1 MASERARSMVPA
13 LTFGVGKSK
22 LELKAAR
29 RGKVSLTGNGVF
41 TPDELARVAE
51 QVLTWVQQLQLQAVT
66 SGTTRSSSQ
75 LTYPPLPGDSPMD
88 LIGSND
94 FPGGLSARDV
104 VEPAAR
110 G

>member
-1 MASERARSMVPA
+1 MASERVRSMVPA

-51 QVLTWVQQLQLQAVT
+51 QVLTWVRQLQQQTALDMTPPPSVP
-66 SGTTRSSSQ
+66 
-75 LTYPPLPGDSPMD
+75 TYPPLPGDSPMD

-94 FPGGLSARDV
+94 FQGGLSARDV

>member
-1 MASERARSMVPA
+1 MASERVRSMVPA

-51 QVLTWVQQLQLQAVT
+51 QVLTWVRQLQQQTALDMTPPPSVP
-66 SGTTRSSSQ
+66 
-75 LTYPPLPGDSPMD
+75 TYPPLPGDSPMD

>member
-51 QVLTWVQQLQLQAVT
+51 QVLTWVQQLQTQAGAGMT
-66 SGTTRSSSQ
+66 SLPSR

-94 FPGGLSARDV
+94 FQGGLSARDV